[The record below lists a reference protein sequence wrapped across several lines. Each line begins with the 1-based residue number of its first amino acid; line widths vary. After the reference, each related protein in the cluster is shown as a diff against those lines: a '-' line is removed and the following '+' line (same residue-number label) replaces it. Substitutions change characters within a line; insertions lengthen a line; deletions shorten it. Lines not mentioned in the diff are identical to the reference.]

1 MLSLDWVRTVL
12 SLSLSLLS
20 LSSRFSRSTPLSPT
34 CVMCPDVAA
43 KEVEA
48 LIRRDSEELDMVTY
62 RLDAARTKASE
73 ATAGTIITGAHKIH
87 ISISI

>member
-1 MLSLDWVRTVL
+1 
-12 SLSLSLLS
+12 
-20 LSSRFSRSTPLSPT
+20 
-34 CVMCPDVAA
+34 MCHDFAA

-73 ATAGTIITGAHKIH
+73 ATAGTIITI
-87 ISISI
+87 